1 MTQGYISLRARLLD
15 RFPDYLKIDHIPYD
29 PPGLTICPK
38 CHKNCGILLSQYWRC
53 DKCGIHGDVVDY
65 VMINNHFS
73 SPEQAIRH
81 LCRMLGVKNTQFE
94 AVSAEE
100 ILDMEFTDPV
110 FLVDGLLSNGL
121 HILAGPSKSGKS
133 WLALWMAHR
142 ISTGQ
147 PIWDHPVR
155 QGEVLYLSL
164 EDPLARVQRRLMEV
178 TNGTTGKIWVVTEA
192 EMIGNGLEEQ
202 LIGFLS
208 EHPGIRLVLIDTLQK
223 VRDMKSVQYCYAGD
237 YSTMSSLKNIA
248 DRFGIAI
255 LLIHHTRKQ
264 PSSDPFDMI
273 SGTTGLMGCADSSFV
288 LLKESRISVCAELFG
303 TGRDIEDLHLSLRF
317 SAEQKCWE
325 LVDSHPVRE
334 EPSRFDRIL
343 QLVRDFSTENPAWK
357 GTASALLSALKEREP
372 DLDLAP
378 NVLVRVLNSGASA
391 LQSIYKVAYHSLPK
405 HGGMKMLALNALPK
419 DDPDPDSPDTQNTG
433 NIVPI
438 DLEQPKVS

>member
-1 MTQGYISLRARLLD
+1 
-15 RFPDYLKIDHIPYD
+15 
-29 PPGLTICPK
+29 
-38 CHKNCGILLSQYWRC
+38 
-53 DKCGIHGDVVDY
+53 
-65 VMINNHFS
+65 
-73 SPEQAIRH
+73 
-81 LCRMLGVKNTQFE
+81 
-94 AVSAEE
+94 
-100 ILDMEFTDPV
+100 
-110 FLVDGLLSNGL
+110 
-121 HILAGPSKSGKS
+121 
-133 WLALWMAHR
+133 
-142 ISTGQ
+142 
-147 PIWDHPVR
+147 
-155 QGEVLYLSL
+155 
-164 EDPLARVQRRLMEV
+164 
-178 TNGTTGKIWVVTEA
+178 
-192 EMIGNGLEEQ
+192 
-202 LIGFLS
+202 
-208 EHPGIRLVLIDTLQK
+208 
-223 VRDMKSVQYCYAGD
+223 
-237 YSTMSSLKNIA
+237 MSSLKNIA

-273 SGTTGLMGCADSSFV
+273 SGTTSLMGCADSSFV

-419 DDPDPDSPDTQNTG
+419 DDPDPDSPDIQNTG